1 LNPNTLLTG
10 PGASL
15 DLAPGVYFERFGVTR
30 EVMAKVLDAA
40 LSRGA
45 DDCDLYFEHSIA
57 TSVGLTDN
65 KVNRASTNVDL
76 GCGVRARNGD
86 SVGYAY
92 TEDLSVSA
100 LMSAARTAAEI
111 AATDARRKVVD
122 LSVLALPSY
131 YPVKQRWEAVGMDVR
146 VPMVKRWEQAAFA
159 RDSRIEKVQA
169 FLMDGEKV
177 IMIVR
182 PDGRLAQDYQ
192 PMTLSYVVC
201 TAVDGD
207 RRESG
212 SYNLAGRAGLEFYDA
227 EARHEALVK
236 QAVER
241 TTFLLDAGKPPAGEM
256 PVVLAKGSSGILL
269 HEAIG
274 HGLEADFNRKGVS
287 IYASRM
293 GKQVAPEHVT
303 IVDDGT
309 VPGSRGAINVDDEG
323 NQTEKTVLIRDGKLE
338 SYLHDEISAAHY
350 GVAPTGSGR
359 RESFRHAPMPR
370 MRATYME
377 RGPHDPADIIKSVK
391 KGIYCE
397 TFSNGQVQ
405 IGAGDFAFYMKTGY
419 LIEDGKLTAPIK
431 DVNIIG
437 NGPAALEQVEMVG
450 NDMELDAGG
459 WTCGK
464 EGQGVPVSQ
473 GQPTIKVAA
482 LVVGGVD
489 A

>member
-1 LNPNTLLTG
+1 MTSEILLTG
-10 PGASL
+10 PAAAL
-15 DLAPGVYFERFGVTR
+15 DLPVGTYFERFGIDRRTLR
-30 EVMAKVLDAA
+30 RVLDAA

-45 DDCDLYFEHSIA
+45 DDCDLYFEHSLG

-65 KVNRASTNVDL
+65 QVNRASTHVDL
-76 GCGVRARNGD
+76 GMGVRARAGD

-92 TEDLSVSA
+92 TEDLSVQA
-100 LMSAARTAAEI
+100 LLSAARTAAEI
-111 AATDARRKVVD
+111 AATQAGRTSVD
-122 LSVLALPSY
+122 LGALQLPSY
-131 YPVKQRWEAVGMDVR
+131 YPVQRRWEAVGMDVR
-146 VPMVKRWEQAAFA
+146 VPMVKAWEEAAFA

-169 FLMDGEKV
+169 FLMDGERV
-177 IMIVR
+177 VMIVR
-182 PDGRLAQDYQ
+182 PDGRLVQDYQ

-201 TAVDGD
+201 TAVDGEK
-207 RRESG
+207 RESS
-212 SYNLAGRAGLEFYDA
+212 SYNLAGRAGLEFYDDP
-227 EARHEALVK
+227 ARHEALVN
-236 QAVER
+236 QAVDR
-241 TTFLLDAGKPPAGEM
+241 TTFLLEAGKPPAGEM

-287 IYASRM
+287 IYAAKMGSR
-293 GKQVAPEHVT
+293 VAPEFVT

-309 VPGSRGAINVDDEG
+309 VVGSRGAINVDDEG
-323 NQTEKTVLIRDGKLE
+323 NHTEKTVLIREGVLE

-350 GVAPTGSGR
+350 GVDPTGSGR

-377 RGPHDPADIIKSVK
+377 RGPHDPEEIIRSVE

-397 TFSNGQVQ
+397 TFANGQVQ

-419 LIEDGKLTAPIK
+419 LIEDGRLTRPIK

-437 NGPAALEQVEMVG
+437 NGPAALETVEMVG
-450 NDMELDAGG
+450 DDMELDAGG

-473 GQPTIKVAA
+473 GQPTIKIGS

-489 A
+489 G

>member
-1 LNPNTLLTG
+1 MNPDILLTG

-15 DLAPGVYFERFGVTR
+15 DMPAGTYFERFGITH
-30 EVMAKVLDAA
+30 EVLRRVMDAA

-45 DDCDLYFEHSIA
+45 DDCDLYFEHALSN
-57 TSVGLTDN
+57 TVGLVDN
-65 KVNRASTNVDL
+65 KVNRASTHVDL
-76 GCGVRARNGD
+76 GCGVRARDGD
-86 SVGYAY
+86 SIGYAY
-92 TEDLSVSA
+92 TEDLSPAA
-100 LMSAARTAAEI
+100 LLSAARTAAEI
-111 AATDARRKVVD
+111 AATDSRRKSLD
-122 LSVLALPSY
+122 LGCLALPDY
-131 YPVKQRWEAVGMDVR
+131 YPVQQRWEAVGMDVR
-146 VPMVKRWEQAAFA
+146 VPMVKRWEEAAFA
-159 RDSRIEKVQA
+159 RDPRIQKVQA

-177 IMIVR
+177 VMVAR
-182 PDGRLAQDYQ
+182 PDGRLFQDYQ
-192 PMTLSYVVC
+192 PMTLSFVVC

-207 RRESG
+207 RRESC
-212 SYNLAGRAGLEFYDA
+212 SYNLASRAGLEFYDDP
-227 EARHEALVK
+227 ARHESLVE
-236 QAVER
+236 QAVDR
-241 TTFLLDAGKPPAGEM
+241 TLFLLRAGKPPAGEM

-287 IYASRM
+287 IYAAKM
-293 GKQVAPEHVT
+293 GQQVAPKHVT

-309 VPGSRGAINVDDEG
+309 VAGSRGAINVDDEG
-323 NQTEKTVLIRDGKLE
+323 NATEKTVLIREGRLD
-338 SYLHDEISAAHY
+338 SFLHDEISAAHY
-350 GVAPTGSGR
+350 GVDPTGSGR

-377 RGPHDPADIIKSVK
+377 PGPDDPEDIIRSVK
-391 KGIYCE
+391 RGIYCE
-397 TFSNGQVQ
+397 TFANGQVQ

-419 LIEDGKLTAPIK
+419 LIEDGKLTQPIK

-450 NDMELDAGG
+450 NDLELDAGG

-464 EGQGVPVSQ
+464 EGQGVPVSH
-473 GQPTIKVAA
+473 GQPTIKVGA

>member
-1 LNPNTLLTG
+1 LLTG
-10 PGASL
+10 PAASL
-15 DLAPGVYFERFGVTR
+15 DLPVGTYFERFGVTR
-30 EVMAKVLDAA
+30 EVLRKVLDAA

-45 DDCDLYFEHSIA
+45 DDCDLYFEHALS

-65 KVNRASTNVDL
+65 KVNRASTHVDL
-76 GCGVRARNGD
+76 GCGVRARMGD
-86 SVGYAY
+86 SIGYAY

-100 LMSAARTAAEI
+100 LLSAARTAAEI
-111 AATDARRKVVD
+111 AATSAQRKALD
-122 LSVLALPSY
+122 LAVLKLPNY

-146 VPMVKRWEQAAFA
+146 VPMVKRWEEAAFA

-177 IMIVR
+177 VMIVR
-182 PDGRLAQDYQ
+182 PDGRLVQDYQ

-201 TAVDGD
+201 TAVDGNK
-207 RRESG
+207 RESN
-212 SYNLAGRAGLEFYDA
+212 SYNLAARAGLEFYDDP
-227 EARHEALVK
+227 ARHEALVK
-236 QAVER
+236 YAVER
-241 TTFLLDAGKPPAGEM
+241 TIFLLDAGKPMAGEM
-256 PVVLAKGSSGILL
+256 PVVMAKGSSGILL

-287 IYASRM
+287 IYAARM
-293 GKQVAPEHVT
+293 GKMVAPSDVT

-309 VPGSRGAINVDDEG
+309 IPGSRGAINVDDEG
-323 NQTEKTVLIRDGKLE
+323 NHTEKTVLIREGRLE

-350 GVAPTGSGR
+350 GVSPTGSGR

-377 RGPHDPADIIKSVK
+377 PGPHDPADIIRSVK

-397 TFSNGQVQ
+397 TFANGQVQ

-419 LIEDGKLTAPIK
+419 LIEDGKLTKPIK
-431 DVNIIG
+431 DINIIG

-473 GQPTIKVAA
+473 GQPTIKIAS